1 MKKTEFAKL
10 LNDLPENYILEA
22 QAHRTGARRPG
33 GERGLVLKF
42 AAAAA
47 AAALMI
53 GGFFW
58 ALEKQTREPTV
69 QQAAPTQAKE
79 TAWQMEVVNSKR
91 SFQSDTYGCGL
102 TIDEYTQRLQEEDPD
117 CAPRAYVKIDL
128 DQDGQEELAIR
139 FEKDKKHVLTLI
151 IWQDGDGIYGAEYTR
166 QDMSFLKEDGTF
178 YYLDRG
184 HWGWGKLE
192 RREDGWKTVI
202 RMPQGDLYSSMND
215 AWWRAMPGTEKIPTD
230 RRNASHELGY
240 SGRSGISGIIVGELT
255 EMDAYSLYVPI
266 TGWTYEST
274 MIGQYAADR
283 WICDEDPDARLSVIK
298 TGMDMD
304 ALSWFAYLGKEPGTV
319 IQQRTEG
326 ALQLFDRYS
335 QTAHSGAEGA
345 GTTMEVVLRLGE
357 TTNYVVQ
364 MEYADDFPDKEILY
378 RMANSTYFLDS
389 VTLNMPTERLFN
401 RGRQDGNSMM
411 ECHLTV
417 LDGYSLYLPNVWGM
431 LDAEKETIG
440 YHDANTWYGPDGE
453 SLSIVDL
460 GKMHSDDAMTWALG
474 SQGWTMSE
482 TEGNTRVTGTRG
494 EERLEV
500 TFKYRV
506 GNWTYAVIKRCP
518 KDKTEEIWPVLE
530 YMEGTIRFS

>member
-10 LNDLPENYILEA
+10 LSDLPENYILEA

-33 GERGLVLKF
+33 GERGLVLKYAI
-42 AAAAA
+42 AAALAV
-47 AAALMI
+47 LMI

-58 ALEKQTREPTV
+58 ALEKQTHEPTT

-79 TAWQMEVVNSKR
+79 TTWQMDIVNSKR

-102 TIDEYTQRLQEEDPD
+102 TIEEYTQRLREEDPD
-117 CAPRAYVKIDL
+117 CIPRAYVKIDL

-151 IWQDGDGIYGAEYTR
+151 IWQDGENIRGAEYAR

-184 HWGWGKLE
+184 HWGWGRLE

-202 RMPQGDLYSSMND
+202 RMPQGDNYSGTND
-215 AWWRAMPGTEKIPTD
+215 AWWRAMPGTEKISTN
-230 RRNASHELGY
+230 RRNSCLTLGY
-240 SGRSGISGIIVGELT
+240 SGRSGVSGPIVGELT
-255 EMDAYSLYVPI
+255 EMGAYSLYVPI

-274 MIGQYAADR
+274 MIGQYAADC
-283 WICDEDPDARLSVIK
+283 WICDEDPDTRLSVIK
-298 TGMDMD
+298 TGTDVD
-304 ALSWFAYLGKEPGTV
+304 ALSWLAYLGKEPITR
-319 IQQRTEG
+319 QRTEG
-326 ALQLFDRYS
+326 ELQLVNRYS
-335 QTAHSGAEGA
+335 QTVHSGAEGA
-345 GTTMEVVLRLGE
+345 GTTMEVVSRLGE
-357 TTNYVVQ
+357 TTNYVIQ
-364 MEYADDFPDKEILY
+364 MEYANEARDKEEMYCMVDGI
-378 RMANSTYFLDS
+378 YFYDS
-389 VTLNMPTERLFN
+389 VTLNMPVDHVFN
-401 RGRQDGNSMM
+401 LDGESMM
-411 ECHLTV
+411 ECHLKV
-417 LDGYSLYLPNVWGM
+417 QDGYSLYIPSYWGEQT
-431 LDAEKETIG
+431 AVEETIG

-460 GKMHSDDAMTWALG
+460 GKMNSDDAMAWTLG
-474 SQGWTMSE
+474 SQGWTVSE

-494 EERLEV
+494 DEQLEV

-518 KDKTEEIWPVLE
+518 KDKTEEVWPVLE
-530 YMEGTIRFS
+530 AMVSTIGFS